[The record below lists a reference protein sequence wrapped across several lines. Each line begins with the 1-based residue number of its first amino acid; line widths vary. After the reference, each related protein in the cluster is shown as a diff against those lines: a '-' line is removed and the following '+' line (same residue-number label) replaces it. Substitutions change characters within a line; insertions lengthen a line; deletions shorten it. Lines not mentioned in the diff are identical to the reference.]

1 MLRVHVSC
9 AALSRG
15 NSRAT
20 GVSARSHCALEL
32 LMNPRPSMELRNTI
46 LWIHAL
52 AGGAWVTACVC
63 FVIAGLAIAAGSE
76 EQMNFALRA
85 APRIDGFN
93 VAAAIIVL
101 ATGGFNLAL
110 AGVARGFNFSAQFGI
125 ILAVKVLLFIAMTL
139 ALGRALSI
147 TTTLRAVAGHS
158 RAAAVPVATTRT
170 VRWHGAVAAMGA
182 IALLCGLWL
191 MGS

>member
-1 MLRVHVSC
+1 
-9 AALSRG
+9 
-15 NSRAT
+15 
-20 GVSARSHCALEL
+20 
-32 LMNPRPSMELRNTI
+32 MNPRPSMELRNTI

>member
-1 MLRVHVSC
+1 
-9 AALSRG
+9 
-15 NSRAT
+15 
-20 GVSARSHCALEL
+20 
-32 LMNPRPSMELRNTI
+32 MELRSTI

-76 EQMNFALRA
+76 EQVNFAIRA
-85 APRIDGFN
+85 APKIDGFN
-93 VAAAIIVL
+93 IAAAAVVL
-101 ATGGFNLAL
+101 VTGGFNLAL
-110 AGVARGFNFSAQFGI
+110 AAVARNFNFSAQFGI
-125 ILAVKVLLFIAMTL
+125 ILGVKVILFIGMSL

-147 TTTLRAVAGHS
+147 TATLGAVAGKGRTAAIP
-158 RAAAVPVATTRT
+158 RATARNAG
-170 VRWHGAVAAMGA
+170 WHGAIAAMGA

>member
-1 MLRVHVSC
+1 
-9 AALSRG
+9 
-15 NSRAT
+15 
-20 GVSARSHCALEL
+20 
-32 LMNPRPSMELRNTI
+32 MELRNTI

-76 EQMNFALRA
+76 EQVNFALRA
-85 APRIDGFN
+85 APKIDGFN
-93 VAAAIIVL
+93 IVAATVVL
-101 ATGGFNLAL
+101 VTGGFNLAL

-125 ILAVKVLLFIAMTL
+125 ILVVKVILFIAMAL

-147 TTTLRAVAGHS
+147 TATLRAVADKG
-158 RAAAVPVATTRT
+158 RVAAIPGATART
-170 VRWHGAVAAMGA
+170 VRWHGAIAAMGA
-182 IALLCGLWL
+182 IALVCGLWL

>member
-1 MLRVHVSC
+1 
-9 AALSRG
+9 
-15 NSRAT
+15 
-20 GVSARSHCALEL
+20 
-32 LMNPRPSMELRNTI
+32 MELRSTI

-76 EQMNFALRA
+76 EQVNFALRA

-93 VAAAIIVL
+93 IAAAIVVL
-101 ATGGFNLAL
+101 VTGAFNLAL
-110 AGVARGFNFSAQFGI
+110 AGVARNFNFSAQFGI
-125 ILAVKVLLFIAMTL
+125 ILAVKVILFIGMSL
-139 ALGRALSI
+139 ALGRALAI
-147 TTTLRAVAGHS
+147 TATLRAVAGKG
-158 RAAAVPVATTRT
+158 RVAAIPGATARNAG
-170 VRWHGAVAAMGA
+170 WHGAIAAMGA

>member
-1 MLRVHVSC
+1 
-9 AALSRG
+9 
-15 NSRAT
+15 
-20 GVSARSHCALEL
+20 
-32 LMNPRPSMELRNTI
+32 MELRSTI

-76 EQMNFALRA
+76 EQINFALRA
-85 APRIDGFN
+85 APKIDGFN
-93 VAAAIIVL
+93 IAAATVVL
-101 ATGGFNLAL
+101 VTGGFNLAL
-110 AGVARGFNFSAQFGI
+110 AGVARSFDFSAQFGI
-125 ILAVKVLLFIAMTL
+125 ILAIKVILFIAMAL

-147 TTTLRAVAGHS
+147 TATLRAVADKG
-158 RAAAVPVATTRT
+158 RVAAIPGATART
-170 VRWHGAVAAMGA
+170 VRWHGAIAAMGA